1 MKLTIASPRDELLH
15 VEVPGELMMDDFIG
29 LCAVE
34 TGFSPS
40 QICLV
45 VGGKKLTKERKSI
58 KSMGLKEDDVVIVQP
73 VAPYNRGR
81 VGIAIAD
88 SETSR
93 VTVAEPE
100 RIRDLLMSNPE
111 HMSALKQNNPRLY
124 KALKSGQLEEFAK
137 ELNDQLTQ
145 RERTERQRLKLM
157 QSNPFDPEAQRL
169 IAEDI
174 RMKNIEANME
184 AALEYN
190 PETFGLVTML
200 YINCVVN
207 GHPLK
212 AFVDSGAQTT
222 IMSESCA
229 ERVNIMRL
237 VDTRW
242 SGYARGV
249 GIQKIIG
256 RVHMVDLVIE
266 NDHLTT
272 SFSVIEKQPMD
283 MLLGLDMLKRHEC
296 VIDLKRNVLRIGTT
310 GTETTFLKE
319 SDIPEDSKL
328 WKIPKKDGKQKPS
341 EGRQR
346 PHSHSP
352 SKAKRGKLIDG
363 EDATEPI
370 DGVPPPPPLKDPD
383 MVKDEEIIYDKV
395 RVFAYSPHFHST
407 LQAVEAFRMRNLCI
421 FFQILGVIS
430 CVAIELSAAGLA
442 TYQFPK
448 LKRPHGGQRSNSD
461 NGFVSTELTPALD
474 NMVRTGLRSMRYD
487 PSNISVE
494 KALTGKKEVGG
505 RMLDCYRVSYVNRPM
520 NQYCYFSFVVQT
532 GVVPDGLVCNKPCVN
547 NVCRVDSQLIQSR
560 SYDSSYNK
568 DWQTKQ
574 YHENKEEHRRDYIG
588 SFQNGNGGCPT
599 GNCQHAAPYNQYQPA
614 AQYNPYQPIGNPGY
628 AYSGGYRG
636 YRGVNQLGAHGLEQ
650 NYGLDSNAAS
660 AQVGNYGNSLN
671 LRAQRRLYQ
680 LHSKY
685 EDY

>member
-15 VEVPGELMMDDFIG
+15 VEVPGELMMDDFVG

-45 VGGKKLTKERKSI
+45 VGGKKLTREKKSI
-58 KSMGLKEDDVVIVQP
+58 RNMGLKEDDVVIVQP
-73 VAPYNRGR
+73 IAPFNRGR
-81 VGIAIAD
+81 VGIAVAD

-100 RIRDLLMSNPE
+100 RIRDLLVSNPD
-111 HMSALKQNNPRLY
+111 HMHALRQNNPRLY

-222 IMSESCA
+222 IMSERCA
-229 ERVNIMRL
+229 GRVNIMRL

-310 GTETTFLKE
+310 GTETSFLKE

-328 WKIPKKDGKQKPS
+328 WKIPKKDGKNKPS

-352 SKAKRGKLIDG
+352 STGRRG
-363 EDATEPI
+363 
-370 DGVPPPPPLKDPD
+370 
-383 MVKDEEIIYDKV
+383 
-395 RVFAYSPHFHST
+395 S
-407 LQAVEAFRMRNLCI
+407 
-421 FFQILGVIS
+421 
-430 CVAIELSAAGLA
+430 
-442 TYQFPK
+442 
-448 LKRPHGGQRSNSD
+448 
-461 NGFVSTELTPALD
+461 
-474 NMVRTGLRSMRYD
+474 
-487 PSNISVE
+487 
-494 KALTGKKEVGG
+494 
-505 RMLDCYRVSYVNRPM
+505 
-520 NQYCYFSFVVQT
+520 
-532 GVVPDGLVCNKPCVN
+532 
-547 NVCRVDSQLIQSR
+547 
-560 SYDSSYNK
+560 
-568 DWQTKQ
+568 
-574 YHENKEEHRRDYIG
+574 
-588 SFQNGNGGCPT
+588 
-599 GNCQHAAPYNQYQPA
+599 
-614 AQYNPYQPIGNPGY
+614 
-628 AYSGGYRG
+628 
-636 YRGVNQLGAHGLEQ
+636 
-650 NYGLDSNAAS
+650 
-660 AQVGNYGNSLN
+660 
-671 LRAQRRLYQ
+671 
-680 LHSKY
+680 
-685 EDY
+685 